1 MTKQQDQSAA
11 ERHCSPGGIRPFAYL
26 IALALMFG
34 AAMPAG
40 VAPALAQQARP
51 AQQQSTPQQSTEA
64 PRGDAARPGE
74 AATRPARPAANENT
88 PRLPADSTTEHRM
101 EIPGTADLPGRALA
115 FKATAGAIPLNDAES
130 GSLQAEIAFV
140 SFVAGDAGRPVTF
153 LFNGGPGA
161 ASAYLNIGAV
171 GPWRVPLD
179 NLSPSATPALV
190 PNAETWLDFTD
201 LVFIDPV
208 STGYSHIVAGG
219 DNLRRQLM
227 SVDGDAEALAV
238 VIRKWLEKNGRQS
251 SVKFVVGESYGG
263 FRVPKV
269 AHALVGQGVGVRGLV
284 MISPVLDFASFNQ
297 GRHNPMGFVTRLPSM
312 AATVM
317 EAAAP
322 FDRNALRDVEAYAAG
337 DYLRDLMRGERD
349 HEAVARMTPRVAAYT
364 SLDPAEVTRLAARID
379 TRTFQREL
387 KRGRGLVASAY
398 DPTVTAFDP
407 APHAAQSSFSDPVLD
422 AIGPPI
428 TSAMT
433 ALYQGPLK
441 WRVDRPY
448 RLLNQE
454 VNGQWNWG
462 RGRSGPEVVDDL
474 RNAIAADRD
483 LQALV
488 AHGASDLVTPY
499 FSSKLILDQLP
510 VFGSADRLKLTVYG
524 GGHMFYTREA
534 SRRAFRADVQALYRT
549 ALQRE

>member
-1 MTKQQDQSAA
+1 VT
-11 ERHCSPGGIRPFAYL
+11 
-26 IALALMFG
+26 
-34 AAMPAG
+34 
-40 VAPALAQQARP
+40 
-51 AQQQSTPQQSTEA
+51 
-64 PRGDAARPGE
+64 
-74 AATRPARPAANENT
+74 
-88 PRLPADSTTEHRM
+88 
-101 EIPGTADLPGRALA
+101 
-115 FKATAGAIPLNDAES
+115 
-130 GSLQAEIAFV
+130 
-140 SFVAGDAGRPVTF
+140 GDAGRPVTF

-161 ASAYLNIGAV
+161 ASAYLNIGAI

-179 NLSPSATPALV
+179 YISPSATPALV

-208 STGYSHIVAGG
+208 LTGYSHIVAGG

-227 SVDGDAEALAV
+227 SVDGDAEALGV
-238 VIRKWLEKNGRQS
+238 VIRKWVERNGRQS

-269 AHALVGQGVGVRGLV
+269 ARVLVGQGIGVRGLV
-284 MISPVLDFASFNQ
+284 MISPVFDFASFGQ
-297 GRHNPMGFVTRLPSM
+297 RRHDPMGFVTHLPSM

-317 EAAAP
+317 EATAP

-337 DYLRDLMRGERD
+337 DYLRDLLRGERD
-349 HEAVARMTPRVAAYT
+349 AEAITRMTPHVAAYT
-364 SLDPAEVTRLAARID
+364 GLDAAEVKRLAARID

-387 KRGRGLVASAY
+387 KRERGVVASAY
-398 DPTVTAFDP
+398 DPTVTAWDP
-407 APHAAQSSFSDPVLD
+407 APHASQSFFSDPVLD
-422 AIGPPI
+422 AIGPPV
-428 TSAMT
+428 TGAMT

-441 WRVDRPY
+441 WRVDQPY

-454 VNGQWNWG
+454 VNSQWNWG

-499 FSSKLILDQLP
+499 FRSKLILDQMP
-510 VFGSADRLKLTVYG
+510 VFGSADRLKLMVYG
-524 GGHMFYTREA
+524 GGHMFYTRDA
-534 SRRAFRADVQALYRT
+534 SRRAFRADVQALYRA
-549 ALQRE
+549 ALQKE

>member
-1 MTKQQDQSAA
+1 M
-11 ERHCSPGGIRPFAYL
+11 L
-26 IALALMFG
+26 G
-34 AAMPAG
+34 AAVPGG
-40 VAPALAQQARP
+40 VAPSAVAQQARP
-51 AQQQSTPQQSTEA
+51 APQQSTPQQSTET
-64 PRGDAARPGE
+64 PRGDAARPD
-74 AATRPARPAANENT
+74 AAARSARPAANENA
-88 PRLPADSTTEHRM
+88 PRLPADSTTEHRL
-101 EIPGTADLPGRALA
+101 EFPGTGDLPGRTLA
-115 FKATAGAIPLNDAES
+115 FKATAGGIPLNDAET
-130 GSLQAEIAFV
+130 GNLQAEIAFIA
-140 SFVAGDAGRPVTF
+140 FVNGDAGRPVTF

-161 ASAYLNIGAV
+161 ASAYLDIGAV

-190 PNAETWLDFTD
+190 PNAETWL
-201 LVFIDPV
+201 
-208 STGYSHIVAGG
+208 
-219 DNLRRQLM
+219 
-227 SVDGDAEALAV
+227 V
-238 VIRKWLEKNGRQS
+238 VIRKWLERNGRQS

-269 AHALVGQGVGVRGLV
+269 ARALVGQGVGVRGLV
-284 MISPVLDFASFNQ
+284 MISPVLDFASFNPA
-297 GRHNPMGFVTRLPSM
+297 RHNPMGFVTRLPSM

-317 EAAAP
+317 EATAP

-349 HEAVARMTPRVAAYT
+349 AEAIARMTPRVAAYT
-364 SLDPAEVTRLAARID
+364 GLDPAEVKMLAARID
-379 TRTFQREL
+379 MRTFQREL

-407 APHAAQSSFSDPVLD
+407 APHAAQSYFSDPVLD

-428 TSAMT
+428 TGAMT

-441 WRVDRPY
+441 WRVDQPY

-499 FSSKLILDQLP
+499 FGSQIILHQLP

-524 GGHMFYTREA
+524 GGHMFYTRDA
-534 SRRAFRADVQALYRT
+534 SRRAFRADVQTLYRT